1 MHIFLYYLHFISS
14 LAKDLKFQNKLR
26 YLLDNYL
33 PQLITSQ
40 VWPSVKMR
48 RDPRT
53 KEESIDE
60 RSRNVVIGFVN
71 GIWVNEIWGQV
82 GRDVIEFE
90 VTHVVNWYNAI
101 SHV

>member
-1 MHIFLYYLHFISS
+1 MHIFLHYLHFISS

-60 RSRNVVIGFVN
+60 RSRNGDRF
-71 GIWVNEIWGQV
+71 
-82 GRDVIEFE
+82 R
-90 VTHVVNWYNAI
+90 
-101 SHV
+101 